1 MIFVNVPTIEN
12 TQWFIYFNS
21 NDFLKNQWN
30 CFHQWFLINL
40 PMIFVNI
47 PTISNTQWFIYF
59 NSNDFLKN
67 QWNCFHQWFLINLP
81 MIFVNIPTI
90 SNTQWFIYFNSN
102 DFLKKSM
109 KLFSPMISNKF
120 TNDCQ
125 KSCDFIQW
133 FPCKIT
139 SNDIIVVTT
148 ILNRW
153 NFKKSL
159 ETIIPVA
166 M

>member
-1 MIFVNVPTIEN
+1 
-12 TQWFIYFNS
+12 
-21 NDFLKNQWN
+21 
-30 CFHQWFLINL
+30 
-40 PMIFVNI
+40 
-47 PTISNTQWFIYF
+47 
-59 NSNDFLKN
+59 
-67 QWNCFHQWFLINLP
+67 
-81 MIFVNIPTI
+81 
-90 SNTQWFIYFNSN
+90 
-102 DFLKKSM
+102 M

-125 KSCDFIQW
+125 KSCDFIQR

-159 ETIIPVA
+159 ETIIPVV
-166 M
+166 MIQISQQESRKKQTRSLLPV

>member
-1 MIFVNVPTIEN
+1 MISF
-12 TQWFIYFNS
+12 
-21 NDFLKNQWN
+21 
-30 CFHQWFLINL
+30 
-40 PMIFVNI
+40 
-47 PTISNTQWFIYF
+47 
-59 NSNDFLKN
+59 
-67 QWNCFHQWFLINLP
+67 
-81 MIFVNIPTI
+81 
-90 SNTQWFIYFNSN
+90 
-102 DFLKKSM
+102 KKSM

-125 KSCDFIQW
+125 KSCDFIQR

-159 ETIIPVA
+159 ETIVPVA
-166 M
+166 MLCGRREQAHGPVGSRRVNQVGTSTRERRPLASIATRTDSPDYGQNRPRSETYISSC